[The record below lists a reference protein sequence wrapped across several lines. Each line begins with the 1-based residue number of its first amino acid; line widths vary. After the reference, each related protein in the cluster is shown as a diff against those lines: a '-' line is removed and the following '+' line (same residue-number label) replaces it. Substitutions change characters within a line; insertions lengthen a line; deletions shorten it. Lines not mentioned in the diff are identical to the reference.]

1 MRIHQYQKGVGLIEV
16 LIALL
21 LLAVG
26 VLGYSILQ
34 IRAVDASNEALSRS
48 QGMLILRTLAEN
60 MRANPVGQTSYPVA
74 VRAFTNITI
83 SPTTPTPSCS
93 NPSFACTPVEMAKF
107 DAFTA
112 AKSAFNIGMNI
123 TMDRC
128 PGVGSAPNPRQCL
141 FIAWGDTTLSATDTA
156 ANVTTCMSTAGVY
169 INGSNCLMMEAY

>member
-34 IRAVDASNEALSRS
+34 IRAVEASSEALSRS

-60 MRANPVGQTSYPVA
+60 MRANPVGQTSYPAA
-74 VRAFTNITI
+74 VRAFTNITT
-83 SPTTPTPSCS
+83 SPTTPNPSCS
-93 NPSFACTPVEMAKF
+93 NLVCTPAQMANF
-107 DAFTA
+107 DAFMA
-112 AKSAFNIGMNI
+112 ARSAFDIGMNI
-123 TMDRC
+123 TMADC
-128 PGVGSAPNPRQCL
+128 PGVSSAPIKRQCL
-141 FIAWGDTTLSATDTA
+141 FLAWGNTTLSVTGTV
-156 ANVTTCMSTAGVY
+156 ANVTTCMNTAGVY